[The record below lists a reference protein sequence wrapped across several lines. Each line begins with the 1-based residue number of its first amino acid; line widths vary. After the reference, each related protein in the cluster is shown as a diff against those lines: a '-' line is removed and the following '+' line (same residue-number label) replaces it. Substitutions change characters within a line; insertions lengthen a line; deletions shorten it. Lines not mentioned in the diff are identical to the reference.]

1 MDAALALVMLRW
13 PSEVRSID
21 QLELPSAVTSAKLE
35 RRELDMAKRLV
46 KDMSGS
52 WQPDEYRDTFEEKI
66 MQLVEQ
72 KAREGKI
79 ADVEGVG
86 EEEGRRSADIIDLT
100 ELLKRS
106 LGGKAKEK
114 KPAPAKSSSKKTPAK
129 NASPA
134 TKKSATRK

>member
-1 MDAALALVMLRW
+1 
-13 PSEVRSID
+13 
-21 QLELPSAVTSAKLE
+21 
-35 RRELDMAKRLV
+35 
-46 KDMSGS
+46 MSGS